1 MLSLAPTHHLTLL
14 CAAQCEKAKDK
25 AGRKP
30 ATVESLAVQTAVS
43 ETNGKGGMPS
53 GGSADFYSIRL
64 SGCLDNNEDKGKL
77 YTPASTASKPGYF
90 EVSRC
95 PAASLPQQCARFEC
109 VKLRGGSSLWMR
121 RT

>member
-1 MLSLAPTHHLTLL
+1 M
-14 CAAQCEKAKDK
+14 
-25 AGRKP
+25 
-30 ATVESLAVQTAVS
+30 QTAVS

-109 VKLRGGSSLWMR
+109 GRCGAQFAVDEKDLMIEWLHALKVCGAALSTKKLDG
-121 RT
+121 TKF